1 MKENWAMKLI
11 YSEIFPIV
19 TFSGL
24 FDSTAGDLSYA
35 EQLPNSAVNLQ
46 VYFLYVVSSLVE
58 LRRATTH

>member
-1 MKENWAMKLI
+1 MRKCMKENWAMKLI

-35 EQLPNSAVNLQ
+35 EQLPNSAVN
-46 VYFLYVVSSLVE
+46 
-58 LRRATTH
+58 